1 MFVVSVG
8 MDPLWLLQLTEV
20 FWAQNNIFFSP
31 VFRFSCKSFSF
42 KIESSV
48 FVYLFSTYLYPMIV
62 TISNDEL
69 TDSIDRHTSQTI
81 EFSFGVTITAELFR
95 ENTIGVKDLEMK
107 NLMFVADMILEYLLI
122 DWFWLLTVLYF

>member
-1 MFVVSVG
+1 
-8 MDPLWLLQLTEV
+8 
-20 FWAQNNIFFSP
+20 
-31 VFRFSCKSFSF
+31 
-42 KIESSV
+42 
-48 FVYLFSTYLYPMIV
+48 MIV

-122 DWFWLLTVLYF
+122 DWFWLLTLLYF

>member
-1 MFVVSVG
+1 
-8 MDPLWLLQLTEV
+8 
-20 FWAQNNIFFSP
+20 
-31 VFRFSCKSFSF
+31 
-42 KIESSV
+42 
-48 FVYLFSTYLYPMIV
+48 MIV

>member
-1 MFVVSVG
+1 
-8 MDPLWLLQLTEV
+8 
-20 FWAQNNIFFSP
+20 
-31 VFRFSCKSFSF
+31 
-42 KIESSV
+42 
-48 FVYLFSTYLYPMIV
+48 MIV

-69 TDSIDRHTSQTI
+69 TDSINRHTSQTI

>member
-1 MFVVSVG
+1 
-8 MDPLWLLQLTEV
+8 
-20 FWAQNNIFFSP
+20 
-31 VFRFSCKSFSF
+31 
-42 KIESSV
+42 
-48 FVYLFSTYLYPMIV
+48 MIV
-62 TISNDEL
+62 TIGNDEL